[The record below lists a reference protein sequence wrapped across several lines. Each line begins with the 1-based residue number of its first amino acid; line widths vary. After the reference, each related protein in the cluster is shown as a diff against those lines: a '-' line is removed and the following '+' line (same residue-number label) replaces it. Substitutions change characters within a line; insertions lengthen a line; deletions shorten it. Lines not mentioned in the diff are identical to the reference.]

1 MNHDTFHGSV
11 RSYTTSELIDQL
23 YTNLRFMAPKGA
35 ESAYIAG
42 YLHNTLKEV
51 AENGVDALVYTVDW
65 TNQQVEAK
73 QKVLEA
79 ITHA

>member
-1 MNHDTFHGSV
+1 MNHDIFHGNI
-11 RSYTTSELIDQL
+11 RSYNTSELIDQL
-23 YTNLRFMAPKGA
+23 YANLRFMAPQGA

-51 AENGVDALVYTVDW
+51 AENGVDALVSTGDW

-73 QKVLEA
+73 RNMLEKIA
-79 ITHA
+79 N

>member
-1 MNHDTFHGSV
+1 MNK
-11 RSYTTSELIDQL
+11 SYTTSELIDQL
-23 YTNLRFMAPKGA
+23 YANLRVMAPKGA

-42 YLHNTLKEV
+42 YLHHTLKEV

-73 QKVLEA
+73 RNMLEKIA
-79 ITHA
+79 N

>member
-42 YLHNTLKEV
+42 YLHHTLKEV

-73 QKVLEA
+73 RNMLEKIA
-79 ITHA
+79 N

>member
-23 YTNLRFMAPKGA
+23 YTNLRFMAPQGA
-35 ESAYIAG
+35 ESQYIAG
-42 YLHNTLKEV
+42 YLQHTLKEV

-73 QKVLEA
+73 QKMLES
-79 ITHA
+79 ITNV

>member
-1 MNHDTFHGSV
+1 MNHDTFHGNV
-11 RSYTTSELIDQL
+11 RSYTTIELIDQL
-23 YTNLRFMAPKGA
+23 YANLRIMAPKGA

-42 YLHNTLKEV
+42 YLHHTLKEV

-73 QKVLEA
+73 QKMLES
-79 ITHA
+79 ITNV

>member
-1 MNHDTFHGSV
+1 MNHDTFHGNV
-11 RSYTTSELIDQL
+11 RSYTTIELIDQL
-23 YTNLRFMAPKGA
+23 YANLRVMAPQCA

-51 AENGVDALVYTVDW
+51 AENGVDALVSTVDW

-73 QKVLEA
+73 RNMLEKIA
-79 ITHA
+79 N

>member
-23 YTNLRFMAPKGA
+23 YANLRIMAPQGA
-35 ESAYIAG
+35 ESQYIAG
-42 YLHNTLKEV
+42 YLQHTLKEV
-51 AENGVDALVYTVDW
+51 AENGVDALVSTVDW

-73 QKVLEA
+73 QKMLES
-79 ITHA
+79 ITNV